1 MPGHTIA
8 LLPGDGVG
16 PEVIQ
21 AARLVLDRLG
31 FDADYRTGDIGWR
44 YWCTEGDALPARTL
58 GLLADCRCALFG
70 AITSK
75 PADAAARELDASLR
89 GRGLVYVSPIVRL
102 RQELDLHTNL
112 RPCKAFAGNPLN
124 HRDGI
129 DLVVVR
135 ENTEGLYAGV
145 EFGPVPGPVRDVLA
159 DHHEKARRFR
169 DLPPEDLA
177 LSIRVVTRAA
187 CRNIVTRA
195 FEYARDHGRSRVTV
209 VEKPNVL
216 RKTGGLL
223 LEEARAVAS
232 AFPDIALEETNID
245 YQCMALVQA
254 PERYQVLV
262 AENLFGDILSDLAA
276 QLIGGPGFA
285 PSANLGDRFAVFEPV
300 HGSAP
305 DIAGQHRVNPVAM
318 LLSARMMLEWLGD
331 TERAA
336 RLENAIAEVIRAGQV
351 RTPDMGGDASTEE
364 MAAAV
369 AARC

>member
-1 MPGHTIA
+1 MPKPVIA

-16 PEVIQ
+16 PEVVQ
-21 AARLVLDRLG
+21 AARMVLDRLG
-31 FDADYRTGDIGWR
+31 FDAEYRSGDIGWR
-44 YWCTEGDALPARTL
+44 FWCTEGNALPDRTL
-58 GLLADCRCALFG
+58 ALLADCRCALFG

-75 PADAAARELDASLR
+75 PADEADRELDASLK
-89 GRGLVYVSPIVRL
+89 GRGLAYASPIVRL
-102 RQELDLHTNL
+102 RQALDLHTNL

-124 HRDGI
+124 HRDDI

-145 EFGPVPGPVRDVLA
+145 EFGPVPDAVQKVLA

-169 DLPPEDLA
+169 DVPPEDLA
-177 LSIRVVTRAA
+177 ISIRVMTRAA
-187 CRNIVTRA
+187 CRNIVNRA
-195 FEYARDHGRSRVTV
+195 FQYARDHGRTKVTV

-223 LEEARAVAS
+223 LEEARAAAA

-262 AENLFGDILSDLAA
+262 AENLFGDIVSDLAA
-276 QLIGGPGFA
+276 QLVGGPGFA

-305 DIAGQHRVNPVAM
+305 DIAGRHRVNPVAM
-318 LLSARMMLEWLGD
+318 LLSAKMMLEWLGD
-331 TERAA
+331 RERAR
-336 RLENAIAEVIRAGQV
+336 RLENAVAEVIRTGQV
-351 RTPDMGGDASTEE
+351 RTPDMGGNASTEE

-369 AARC
+369 AERC